1 MTYWLEHRF
10 KDHSSELEFGSFV
23 SPVTN
28 DQMTLSNTQRGIAL
42 AVLLCM
48 PQDPNKKDPLGF
60 RFGYRI
66 TKAFVERAIGKPISD
81 GTYRDFFD
89 LYELAG
95 VFELE
100 RELGSGHILRPG
112 KLLLCE
118 LYPGCDPVTHNPY
131 WLPGNPSDSNSTP
144 YGNDRSP
151 LQERQ
156 ESPPNSLDINNLN
169 KPLITLNTDL
179 GIEKVLLVEDPDPR
193 EPGGDPE
200 PHPDLPQRIISWLDI
215 RRDKAGLDT
224 WRPGDIA
231 NANEYWERTGQDLPE
246 TGSWTS
252 GASYPF
258 PKQ

>member
-48 PQDPNKKDPLGF
+48 PQDPNKIDPLGF

-100 RELGSGHILRPG
+100 REQGYGHIIKPG
-112 KLLLCE
+112 KLLICE
-118 LYPGCDPVTHNPY
+118 HYSGCDPATHNPY
-131 WLPGNPSDSNSTP
+131 WLPANPSDSNSTP
-144 YGNDRSP
+144 YGN
-151 LQERQ
+151 ERGHLRKP
-156 ESPPNSLDINNLN
+156 EDSPPNSLDINNLN
-169 KPLITLNTDL
+169 KPLITSNTDL
-179 GIEKVLLVEDPDPR
+179 GIEKVLSVEASVPSLPAENL
-193 EPGGDPE
+193 EPCS
-200 PHPDLPQRIISWLDI
+200 DLPERIRAWLDK
-215 RRDKAGLDT
+215 RRDKAQLEV
-224 WRPGDIA
+224 WRQGDIA
-231 NANEYWERTGQDLPE
+231 IANEYWERTGQDLPD